1 MSVRQF
7 QEELRKA
14 LPHPV
19 YLLHSTEEFL
29 LYEALSL
36 IRRELGGS
44 DLFNFEVFDADSPDS
59 PVTMEQVLDAL
70 NTLPMMAPR
79 RTVVLRNVQS
89 VPKKEIRELGA
100 YMESP
105 SGTTLLV
112 ILFSGKLSKGFELS
126 GHRGVR
132 TIPLFVGEA
141 ELPRWI
147 KAKGSRLGKSF
158 SDAAAQLLIESVGT
172 DLGMLNSEVEKF
184 ASFAG
189 DAVDVD
195 EVKAVVYAGIEH
207 SGFDLVRALMRGDR
221 KEVFRIHSTLSRSVE
236 PHQLIGAL
244 NWQFRKLWE
253 GIETGNTAEERKFS
267 IIFRLLHEADVALKT
282 SHEHVIEDV
291 LVKLL
296 KIRP

>member
-7 QEELRKA
+7 QQELRKG

-29 LYEALSL
+29 LYEALTL
-36 IRRELGGS
+36 IRQELGGT

-59 PVTMEQVLDAL
+59 PPTMEQVLDAL

-89 VPKKEIRELGA
+89 VHKKELRKLEPYIN
-100 YMESP
+100 SP
-105 SGTTLLV
+105 SGTTVLV
-112 ILFSGKLSKGFELS
+112 MLFSGKLSKGSELP
-126 GHRGVR
+126 GYRGVR
-132 TIPLFVGEA
+132 IMPLSMPES

-158 SDAAAQLLIESVGT
+158 SDAAVQLLMESVGT

-184 ASFAG
+184 ASFG
-189 DAVDVD
+189 GSVVDVD
-195 EVKAVVYAGIEH
+195 DVKAVVYAGIEH
-207 SGFDLVRALMRGDR
+207 SGFDLVNALMRGDR
-221 KEVFRIHSTLSRSVE
+221 QEVFRIHSTLSRTVE
-236 PHQLIGAL
+236 PPQLIGAL

-253 GIETGNTAEERKFS
+253 GKSPRNAAEERKFS
-267 IIFRLLHEADVALKT
+267 TIFRLLHEADVALKT
-282 SHEHVIEDV
+282 SHEYVMEDV